1 MVRGTKTHPR
11 CQHCGKDG
19 HYATTCPTLAQKVLK
34 SLASH
39 SLKSLQEHVAAGKQ
53 LRLASEETKKKR
65 TLKRASGR
73 RTWNQT
79 SKVGPSKKKRQE
91 SSKTKHAASDSMRR
105 TRPMKAIQNQPHFN
119 AKKTYAAYNT
129 LVSSGWIQ
137 KVKTCSCGEQFTRVP
152 WATGQQRGRGRLWLR
167 CYACGSASEC
177 FFETFLFVSYTPWCE
192 EAKQSFTVR
201 IVLHVNRQLLTIR
214 CITCIT
220 CITCSSR

>member
-1 MVRGTKTHPR
+1 MKSAQMVRGTKTHPR

-53 LRLASEETKKKR
+53 LRLASVETKKKR

-137 KVKTCSCGEQFTRVP
+137 KVKPGSSAVVV
-152 WATGQQRGRGRLWLR
+152 
-167 CYACGSASEC
+167 ACGCVA
-177 FFETFLFVSYTPWCE
+177 TPV
-192 EAKQSFTVR
+192 A
-201 IVLHVNRQLLTIR
+201 VLRNLLRHVF
-214 CITCIT
+214 
-220 CITCSSR
+220 